1 MPPVKIVIRFAD
13 GRIEKGY
20 SQDFFPNKV
29 LFHLFKEPPQSQS
42 SMNKEIRVSDLK
54 AIFL

>member
-1 MPPVKIVIRFAD
+1 MHPVKIVIRFAD

-42 SMNKEIRVSDLK
+42 SMNKEIRVSDRK